1 MDRTTSRFENDACR
15 LTAEVYRANSFRK
28 LRLGRVRPALQSAD
42 MRNCSTIRV
51 FAALLLFVFPA
62 GVLTKF
68 NSEKKEELRVAVE
81 RAMEGRAGAA
91 AVADV
96 VTGEILAAHE
106 LDLAA
111 HRLLRPGSTVKPFVL
126 MTLLESGK
134 LDASQRLLC
143 RRPLRI
149 AGVKM
154 DCAHPSSIVDLNGE
168 EAIAYSCNSYFAEAA
183 TRLGGAEL
191 VQGLRRAGL
200 DAPSGLVKEEAS
212 GRIEMPRDRELLQL
226 EALGDRGI
234 EVTALELLGAYRK
247 LALQKRSGTGAEVDA
262 AVFAGLEQ
270 SVGYG
275 MAHAANVEGMKIAG
289 KTGTAASRESAKTHG
304 FFVGYAP
311 AEKPEIVVVV
321 YLERGNG
328 GDAAGAARVV
338 FVEFRKNRMT
348 P

>member
-1 MDRTTSRFENDACR
+1 MLAFATLA
-15 LTAEVYRANSFRK
+15 
-28 LRLGRVRPALQSAD
+28 PALCPQGIS
-42 MRNCSTIRV
+42 NKE
-51 FAALLLFVFPA
+51 ALQRA
-62 GVLTKF
+62 TD
-68 NSEKKEELRVAVE
+68 
-81 RAMEGRAGAA
+81 RAMETRIGAMV
-91 AVADV
+91 VADV
-96 VTGEILAAHE
+96 ATGQILAAAA

-111 HRLLRPGSTVKPFVL
+111 HRLARPGSTVKPFVL
-126 MTLLESGK
+126 VALLESGK
-134 LDASQRLLC
+134 LDRRQRLLC

-149 AGVKM
+149 GGVRV
-154 DCAHPSSIVDLNGE
+154 DCAHPASVVDLDAE

-183 TRLGGAEL
+183 TRLSGAEL
-191 VQGLRRAGL
+191 VQSLRRAGL
-200 DAPSGLVKEEAS
+200 DSASGLVEEEGT
-212 GRIEMPRDRELLQL
+212 GRIETPRDREMLQL

-247 LALQKRSGTGAEVDA
+247 LALQKRSGAGAAEVDA
-262 AVFAGLEQ
+262 PVFAGLEQ

-321 YLERGNG
+321 YLELGNG
-328 GDAAGAARVV
+328 GDAAGVARVV
-338 FVEFRKNRMT
+338 FREFARSRMT